1 MKNLILSFVL
11 LFGAAKAQTSNN
23 VNTNGNQNS
32 SDCYT
37 IKMSIKAEGLP
48 AEYAAFGEIE
58 MVSYNKGEKSKSET
72 SSMMFSNVVYFDG
85 KLITNLSESMGNKTG
100 YTATK
105 EEMEG
110 LDKNKAAENKPKIEY
125 VNDKRTIAGYECT
138 KAIVTSIDKDKKER
152 QTIVWFTDK
161 LKPLNSNIRRA
172 NRRGMAVDLS
182 DLKGMPL
189 AMESTM
195 NMQGMEVKSVMIAT
209 EVSNKQIDDAVFVPN
224 TEGYT
229 MLTFKEFQEKMRSMG
244 GR

>member
-1 MKNLILSFVL
+1 MLFSVL
-11 LFGAAKAQTSNN
+11 CSGLLKAQTPASSGQ
-23 VNTNGNQNS
+23 NTDN
-32 SDCYT
+32 YT
-37 IKMSIKAEGLP
+37 VKMSIKAEGLP

-58 MVSYNKGEKSKSET
+58 IVTYMKGERSKSET

-105 EEMEG
+105 EEMDG
-110 LDKNKAAENKPKIEY
+110 MDKNKAPESKPKIEY
-125 VNDKRTIAGYECT
+125 INDKRTIAGYECY
-138 KAIVTSIDKDKKER
+138 KAIITSIDKDKKER
-152 QTIVWFTDK
+152 QTIVWYTDK
-161 LKPLNSNIRRA
+161 LKPMSGAVRRA
-172 NRRGMAVDLS
+172 NRRGMSVDLS
-182 DLKGMPL
+182 ELKGMPL

-209 EVSNKQIDDAVFVPN
+209 EVSTNVIDDSVFVPN

-229 MLTFKEFQEKMRSMG
+229 MLTFKEFQEKMRAMG